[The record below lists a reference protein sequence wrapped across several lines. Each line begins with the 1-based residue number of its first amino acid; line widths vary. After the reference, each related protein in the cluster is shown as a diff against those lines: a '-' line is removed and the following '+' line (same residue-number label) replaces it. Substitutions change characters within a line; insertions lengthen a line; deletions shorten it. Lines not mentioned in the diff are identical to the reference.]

1 MRIEENEMPKLWSAR
16 NLGVALLVHL
26 VVFAA
31 CYVLSLPIRR
41 KDTVIPIDLT
51 VVVHENLDGN
61 ENEPPPLEKPKESP
75 PPKPPP
81 PKPVKAEP
89 PPKVEDSK
97 VEAVEKVAEKK
108 KPVKKPTPKK
118 REEPKQPEPPRKS
131 NAELMKE
138 RRERMLKEAKLVKG
152 SKPQPNGKT
161 AKKTLSDKEVQ
172 KLLNQGYRPGKSE
185 QLAGDEVQR
194 CISIIS
200 RAFYAKWERPA
211 WSSSLKEMIL
221 EVQFGAGGK
230 VTGYRL
236 VRSSGDARADQSVLG
251 AASRVGTVL
260 GLSSKF
266 LEQNRTVQVRFKV
279 TPQ

>member
-1 MRIEENEMPKLWSAR
+1 MRIEEDEIPKLWSAR
-16 NLGVALLVHL
+16 NFGVALLVHL

-41 KDTVIPIDLT
+41 KETVIPIDLT

-61 ENEPPPLEKPKESP
+61 ENEPPPLEKPKA
-75 PPKPPP
+75 PPP
-81 PKPVKAEP
+81 PKPVKAES

-108 KPVKKPTPKK
+108 KPVKKPETKK
-118 REEPKQPEPPRKS
+118 KEEPKKPEPPKKS
-131 NAELMKE
+131 KAELMKE
-138 RRERMLKEAKLVKG
+138 RREQMLKEAKLVK
-152 SKPQPNGKT
+152 SEKRQPNGKT

-236 VRSSGDARADQSVLG
+236 VRSSGDASADQSVLG

-260 GLSSKF
+260 GLSSEF
-266 LEQNRTVQVRFKV
+266 LEQNRIVQVRFKV